1 LCYYL
6 RDETGMIA
14 TTVRETLRDLDSR
27 LTELRGYL

>member
-1 LCYYL
+1 
-6 RDETGMIA
+6 MIA